1 MTTTLDGSRIVP
13 WPDAESVGPASRG
26 EVTFVTLW
34 LRGRGD
40 ERIATQCASDIGS
53 ITPARRSYADRAEL
67 ARETD
72 TSDEDVS
79 DVERFLNR
87 HHLNVSARAWRSLT
101 VNGTIGAFC
110 DAFGTKIHQFTDGA
124 AHPFFR
130 RVAEISLPSEIAPFV
145 RAVVGLDE
153 WPAVHA
159 MPHSHAAVSGDVALA
174 ATPPLRVGLTAREVE
189 ERYAFPT
196 DATGRG
202 QMIGILRFG
211 GVFSR
216 DDFEAGMAANG
227 VPAPRVVRVNVE
239 TMPRDRADAERL
251 GGELAMDVQVAG
263 SLAPGATLVLYG
275 TSHGERGFL
284 NAIAT
289 AVFDATHRPSIL
301 SISYG
306 WREAHWTTGALHVM
320 DQLFVVAALV
330 GISVFVASG
339 DDGEERDRRGIAHVL
354 APAASRFVHACGAT
368 ALWPGGESAWPKS
381 GGGFSAHAPRPPW
394 QDVSLVGRG
403 VPDIAAQVVPGYLM
417 AYRGAPSYATGT
429 SAVAPM
435 MAALTARLNERLGVV
450 CGFFAPLLYARGVA
464 TEAVALVASGPAGR
478 YRARDGWSASTGL
491 GTPSGRALLTLLGG
505 RPGVGD

>member
-40 ERIATQCASDIGS
+40 DRIATQCASNIGS

-130 RVAEISLPSEIAPFV
+130 RVAEMSLPSEIAPLL

-153 WPAVHA
+153 WPARYA

-216 DDFEAGMAANG
+216 DDFEAGMAAND
-227 VPAPRVVRVNVE
+227 VPAPRVMRVNVE

-251 GGELAMDVQVAG
+251 GGELAMDIQVAG

-289 AVFDATHRPSIL
+289 
-301 SISYG
+301 
-306 WREAHWTTGALHVM
+306 
-320 DQLFVVAALV
+320 
-330 GISVFVASG
+330 
-339 DDGEERDRRGIAHVL
+339 
-354 APAASRFVHACGAT
+354 
-368 ALWPGGESAWPKS
+368 
-381 GGGFSAHAPRPPW
+381 
-394 QDVSLVGRG
+394 
-403 VPDIAAQVVPGYLM
+403 
-417 AYRGAPSYATGT
+417 
-429 SAVAPM
+429 VAPM

-464 TEAVALVASGPAGR
+464 TEAVALVASEPAGR